1 MPIMKKGS
9 HNNWTTLENHCFFDK
24 DLSYKEIGLLCSM
37 LSLPDNW
44 KFNVRGLASL
54 HRDGVE
60 SVSNTLNSLIGKGY
74 VYREQPNSAKGFK
87 EIVYW
92 IYQNPDDNPHFGK
105 EEEGCPCTE
114 NPYTGKPDT
123 AVQNTEEPYTENGEL
138 SSTNVFNTNESNTY
152 ISVTEVTEPT
162 YTQEE
167 MEGWSEDDF
176 YSHLTRKQ
184 YDAFIELFHK
194 SVAGEIRSS
203 KESLFVFFKKMMA
216 SGWRDARGKPIKN
229 IVGYVT
235 TIFNAMTRETES
247 SENQREEDIL
257 PVYDTSKNP
266 PFNEEEFNRIMEEIR
281 KEKK

>member
-1 MPIMKKGS
+1 MITYTKSPADTELLRIMKDFYNLTGIKICIYD
-9 HNNWTTLENHCFFDK
+9 TEYTV
-24 DLSYKEIGLLCSM
+24 YEIPQKKPHPS
-37 LSLPDNW
+37 SPDT
-44 KFNVRGLASL
+44 G
-54 HRDGVE
+54 
-60 SVSNTLNSLIGKGY
+60 
-74 VYREQPNSAKGFK
+74 
-87 EIVYW
+87 
-92 IYQNPDDNPHFGK
+92 NPDM
-105 EEEGCPCTE
+105 
-114 NPYTGKPDT
+114 
-123 AVQNTEEPYTENGEL
+123 VIQNTEEPYTENDEL
-138 SSTNVFNTNESNTY
+138 SSTNVFNTNKSNTY

-216 SGWRDARGKPIKN
+216 GGWRDARGKPIKN

-257 PVYDTSKNP
+257 PVYDTSENP
-266 PFNEEEFNRIMEEIR
+266 PFDEEEFNRIMEEIR